1 MLTLL
6 VDHNIEGHAL
16 LLWETL
22 EAEGWS
28 DLLPIQLA
36 TFVEVGLPYNSTD
49 RVVWRFAQAMQ
60 MLLLTANRRMKGEDT
75 LEQTI
80 REENTPVSLPVLTV
94 GKADRL
100 LERAFRER
108 CAIRI
113 VEIGLDLDNYLGT
126 GRIAHSSKSNTNR
139 NLPG

>member
-22 EAEGWS
+22 ETEGWPE
-28 DLLPIQLA
+28 LLPLQIVTFAHMGLA
-36 TFVEVGLPYNSTD
+36 IESTD
-49 RVVWRFAQAMQ
+49 RVVWRFAQAKR

-80 REENTPVSLPVLTV
+80 REENTSTSLPVLTV

-108 CAIRI
+108 CAMRV
-113 VEIGLDLDNYLGT
+113 VEIGLDLENYLGT
-126 GRIAHSSKSNTNR
+126 GRIFI
-139 NLPG
+139 P